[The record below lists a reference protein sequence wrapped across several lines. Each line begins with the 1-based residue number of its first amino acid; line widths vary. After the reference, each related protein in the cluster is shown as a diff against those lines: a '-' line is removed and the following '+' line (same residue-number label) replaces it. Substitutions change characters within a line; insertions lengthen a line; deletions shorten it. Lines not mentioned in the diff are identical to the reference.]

1 MLRVPRLSIKR
12 TASRLKSSLYFF
24 TLAIWIPIFLSF
36 SLVSSF
42 SDQVHYYQLCKKTV
56 GVRAAQDAE
65 LQREIQAIYKEGRGN
80 YGSPRV
86 HDELGK
92 RGFTLSRKRVIRLM
106 NRLGL
111 KAKTAKKFKVTT
123 DSRHTLPIAPNLI
136 KRDFRPPI
144 PNRVWVSDI
153 TYLRTKTG
161 WLYLAVVIDLYS
173 RRVVGWALRPRLKA
187 SLVCDAF
194 DIAVRNRRPPP
205 GLIFHSDR
213 GSQYASEKFRRRLA
227 RAGALASMSR
237 KGDCWDNAVAESF
250 FATLK
255 KELVRDTLFVDHQS
269 THSAVFEYI
278 EVFYNR
284 RRKHT
289 FLGGLSP
296 AQFEA
301 CTIQTL
307 AA

>member
-1 MLRVPRLSIKR
+1 MSAEAFIDAEKADYPVTVLCKVSGISP
-12 TASRLKSSLYFF
+12 SR
-24 TLAIWIPIFLSF
+24 
-36 SLVSSF
+36 
-42 SDQVHYYQLCKKTV
+42 YYQLRKKTV
-56 GVRAAQDAE
+56 GARAVEDANLE
-65 LQREIQAIYKEGRGN
+65 REIQEIYGEGRGN

-86 HDELGK
+86 HDELLK
-92 RGFTLSRKRVIRLM
+92 RGFNLSRKRVIRLM
-106 NRLGL
+106 NRLNL

-123 DSRHTLPIAPNLI
+123 DSRHTLPIAPNLLE
-136 KRDFRPPI
+136 RDFSPPA
-144 PNRVWVSDI
+144 PNRAWVSDI
-153 TYLRTKTG
+153 TYLRTLTG
-161 WLYLAVVIDLYS
+161 WMYLAVIVDLYS
-173 RRVVGWALRPRLKA
+173 RRIVGWALRPRMKA

-194 DIAVRNRRPPP
+194 DFATRNRKPPP

-213 GSQYASEKFRRRLA
+213 GSQYASERFRRRLA
-227 RAGALASMSR
+227 RTEALASMSR

-255 KELVRDTLFVDHQS
+255 KELVRGALFTDPQS

-284 RRKHT
+284 KRKHS
-289 FLGGLSP
+289 FAGGMSP

-301 CTIQTL
+301 CAIQTL

>member
-1 MLRVPRLSIKR
+1 MSAAAFIDAEKANHPVTMLCKVAGISS
-12 TASRLKSSLYFF
+12 SR
-24 TLAIWIPIFLSF
+24 
-36 SLVSSF
+36 
-42 SDQVHYYQLCKKTV
+42 YYQLSKKTM
-56 GVRAAQDAE
+56 GVRAVEDAE
-65 LQREIQAIYKEGRGN
+65 LQREIQEIYEEGRGN

-92 RGFTLSRKRVIRLM
+92 RGFNLSRKRVIRLM

-123 DSRHTLPIAPNLI
+123 DSRHTLPIAPNLLE
-136 KRDFRPPI
+136 RDFCPAG
-144 PNRVWVSDI
+144 PNQAWVSDI
-153 TYLRTKTG
+153 TYLRTRTG

-173 RRVVGWALRPRLKA
+173 RRVVGWALRPRMKA

-194 DIAVRNRRPPP
+194 DMAVRSRKPTL

-213 GSQYASEKFRRRLA
+213 GSQYASEKLRRRLA
-227 RAGALASMSR
+227 RASAHASMSR

-255 KELVRDTLFVDHQS
+255 KELVRGAILVDSQS

-284 RRKHT
+284 KRKHT
-289 FLGGLSP
+289 FLGGISP

-301 CTIQTL
+301 CTIQML

>member
-1 MLRVPRLSIKR
+1 MSAAAFIDAEKANHPVTMLCKVAGISS
-12 TASRLKSSLYFF
+12 SR
-24 TLAIWIPIFLSF
+24 
-36 SLVSSF
+36 
-42 SDQVHYYQLCKKTV
+42 YYQLSKKTM
-56 GVRAAQDAE
+56 GVRAVEDAE
-65 LQREIQAIYKEGRGN
+65 LQREIQEIYEEGRGN

-92 RGFTLSRKRVIRLM
+92 RGFNLSRKRVIRLM

-123 DSRHTLPIAPNLI
+123 DSRHTLPIAPNLLE
-136 KRDFRPPI
+136 RDFCPAG
-144 PNRVWVSDI
+144 PNQAWVSDI
-153 TYLRTKTG
+153 TYLRTRTG

-173 RRVVGWALRPRLKA
+173 RRVVGWALRPRMKA

-194 DIAVRNRRPPP
+194 DMAVRSRKPTL

-213 GSQYASEKFRRRLA
+213 GSQYASEKLRRRLA
-227 RAGALASMSR
+227 RASAHASMSR
-237 KGDCWDNAVAESF
+237 RGDCWDNAVAESF

-255 KELVRDTLFVDHQS
+255 KELVRGAILVDYQS

-284 RRKHT
+284 KRKHT
-289 FLGGLSP
+289 FLGGISP

-301 CTIQTL
+301 CTIQML

>member
-1 MLRVPRLSIKR
+1 MSAAAFIDAEKANHPVTMLCKVAGISS
-12 TASRLKSSLYFF
+12 SR
-24 TLAIWIPIFLSF
+24 
-36 SLVSSF
+36 
-42 SDQVHYYQLCKKTV
+42 YYQLSKKTM
-56 GVRAAQDAE
+56 GVRAVEDAE
-65 LQREIQAIYKEGRGN
+65 LQREIQEIYEEGRGN

-92 RGFTLSRKRVIRLM
+92 RGFNLSRKRVIRLM

-123 DSRHTLPIAPNLI
+123 DSRHTLPIAPNLLE
-136 KRDFRPPI
+136 RDFCPAG
-144 PNRVWVSDI
+144 PNQAWVSDI
-153 TYLRTKTG
+153 TYLRTRTG

-173 RRVVGWALRPRLKA
+173 RRVVGWALRPRMKA

-194 DIAVRNRRPPP
+194 DMAVRSRKPTL

-213 GSQYASEKFRRRLA
+213 GSQYASEKLRRRLA
-227 RAGALASMSR
+227 RASAHASMSR

-255 KELVRDTLFVDHQS
+255 KELVRGAILVDYQS

-284 RRKHT
+284 KRKHT
-289 FLGGLSP
+289 FLGGISP

-301 CTIQTL
+301 CTIQML

>member
-1 MLRVPRLSIKR
+1 MSAAVFIDAEKANHPVTMLCKVAGISS
-12 TASRLKSSLYFF
+12 SR
-24 TLAIWIPIFLSF
+24 
-36 SLVSSF
+36 
-42 SDQVHYYQLCKKTV
+42 YYQLSKKTM
-56 GVRAAQDAE
+56 GVRAVEDAE
-65 LQREIQAIYKEGRGN
+65 LQREIQEIYEEGRGN

-92 RGFTLSRKRVIRLM
+92 RGFNLSRKRVIRLM

-123 DSRHTLPIAPNLI
+123 DSRHTLPIAPNLLE
-136 KRDFRPPI
+136 RDFCPAG
-144 PNRVWVSDI
+144 PNQAWVSDI
-153 TYLRTKTG
+153 TYLRTRTG

-173 RRVVGWALRPRLKA
+173 RRVVGWALRPRMKA

-194 DIAVRNRRPPP
+194 DMAVRSRKPTL

-213 GSQYASEKFRRRLA
+213 GSQYASEKLRRRLA
-227 RAGALASMSR
+227 RASAHASMSR

-255 KELVRDTLFVDHQS
+255 KELVRGAILVDYQS

-284 RRKHT
+284 KRKHT
-289 FLGGLSP
+289 FLGGISP

-301 CTIQTL
+301 CTIQML

>member
-1 MLRVPRLSIKR
+1 MSAAAFIDAEKANHPVTMLCKVAGISS
-12 TASRLKSSLYFF
+12 SR
-24 TLAIWIPIFLSF
+24 
-36 SLVSSF
+36 
-42 SDQVHYYQLCKKTV
+42 YYQLSKKTM
-56 GVRAAQDAE
+56 GVRAVEDAE
-65 LQREIQAIYKEGRGN
+65 LQREIQEIYEEGRGN

-92 RGFTLSRKRVIRLM
+92 RGFNLSRKRVIRLM

-123 DSRHTLPIAPNLI
+123 DSRHTLPIAPNLLE
-136 KRDFRPPI
+136 RDFCPAG
-144 PNRVWVSDI
+144 PNQAWVSDI
-153 TYLRTKTG
+153 TYLRTRTG

-173 RRVVGWALRPRLKA
+173 RRVVGWALRPRMKA

-194 DIAVRNRRPPP
+194 DMAVRSRKPTL

-213 GSQYASEKFRRRLA
+213 GSQYASEKLRRRLA
-227 RAGALASMSR
+227 RDSAHASMSR

-255 KELVRDTLFVDHQS
+255 KELVRGAILVDYQS

-284 RRKHT
+284 KRKHT
-289 FLGGLSP
+289 FLGGISP

-301 CTIQTL
+301 CTIQML

>member
-1 MLRVPRLSIKR
+1 MSAEAFIDAEKADYPVTLLCKAAGISP
-12 TASRLKSSLYFF
+12 SR
-24 TLAIWIPIFLSF
+24 
-36 SLVSSF
+36 
-42 SDQVHYYQLCKKTV
+42 YYQLSKKV
-56 GVRAAQDAE
+56 VSARAAEDTQ
-65 LQREIQAIYKEGRGN
+65 LQREIQEICEEGRGN

-92 RGFTLSRKRVIRLM
+92 RGFNLSRKRVIRLM
-106 NRLGL
+106 RRLGL

-123 DSRHTLPIAPNLI
+123 DSRHTLPIAPNLLQ
-136 KRDFRPPI
+136 RDFCPAG
-144 PNRVWVSDI
+144 PNRVWASDI
-153 TYLRTKTG
+153 TYLRTRTG
-161 WLYLAVVIDLYS
+161 WMYLAVVIDLYS
-173 RRVVGWALRPRLKA
+173 RRVVGWALRPRMKA

-213 GSQYASEKFRRRLA
+213 GSQYASAKFRLRLA
-227 RAGALASMSR
+227 RASAHASMSR

-255 KELVRDTLFVDHQS
+255 KELVRGVILADHQS

-284 RRKHT
+284 KRKHT
-289 FLGGLSP
+289 FVGGISP

-301 CTIQTL
+301 CTIQMR

>member
-1 MLRVPRLSIKR
+1 VSAEVFIDAEKASYPVTMLC
-12 TASRLKSSLYFF
+12 TAAGISPSR
-24 TLAIWIPIFLSF
+24 
-36 SLVSSF
+36 
-42 SDQVHYYQLCKKTV
+42 YYQLRKKTV
-56 GVRAAQDAE
+56 GVRAAEDAE
-65 LQREIQAIYKEGRGN
+65 LQHEIQAIYREGRGN

-92 RGFTLSRKRVIRLM
+92 RGFNLSRKRVIRLM

-111 KAKTAKKFKVTT
+111 KAKTANKFKVTT
-123 DSRHTLPIAPNLI
+123 DSRHTLPIAPNLLN
-136 KRDFRPPI
+136 RDFCPAG

-153 TYLRTKTG
+153 TYLRTRTG
-161 WLYLAVVIDLYS
+161 WLYLAVIIDLYS
-173 RRVVGWALRPRLKA
+173 RRVVGWALRPRMKA

-194 DIAVRNRRPPP
+194 DMAARNRKPPP
-205 GLIFHSDR
+205 GLIFHTDR
-213 GSQYASEKFRRRLA
+213 GSQYASAKFRRRLA
-227 RAGALASMSR
+227 RTGALASMSR

-255 KELVRDTLFVDHQS
+255 KELVRGVTLADHQS
-269 THSAVFEYI
+269 THSAIFEYI

-289 FLGGLSP
+289 FVGGISP

-301 CTIQTL
+301 CAIQTL